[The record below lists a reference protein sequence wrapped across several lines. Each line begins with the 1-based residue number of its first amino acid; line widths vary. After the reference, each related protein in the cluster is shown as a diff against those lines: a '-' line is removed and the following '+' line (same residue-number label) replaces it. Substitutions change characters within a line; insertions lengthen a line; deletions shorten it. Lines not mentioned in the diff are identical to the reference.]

1 MITFYQ
7 FLEGKAEDRAYA
19 LVRTKF
25 NQPLTLQNAV
35 LFPVSHGQEVV
46 TDEQS
51 VDKMKELMQKG
62 TTVWYEGNQAEH
74 IVVDF
79 LQKNELKN
87 LPLLSWEP
95 EEHGKKINSQGSLLN
110 DIFGGDTKSMMYM
123 IYSHPDVAN
132 KMEKGGHQIK
142 NNHKKATSQIKW
154 NSTSSYSP
162 TILELLIKSSDGDQQ
177 AWASESAQAS
187 PENIRKLLSKMPQL
201 SVMLDMEATPQNMHK
216 FLSLGQNLAYNIFY
230 VKGLANTNQLANLES
245 EVQIQ
250 RDTHLLELMQN
261 QGGIFFA
268 GSDHVGNVR
277 KLLE

>member
-1 MITFYQ
+1 MISFKL
-7 FLEGKAEDRAYA
+7 FLEGKAENRAYS
-19 LVRTKF
+19 LVRAKF
-25 NQPLTLQNAV
+25 NQPLTLQNSV

-46 TDEQS
+46 TDDQS
-51 VDKMKELMQKG
+51 VNKMKDLMQKG
-62 TTVWYEGNQAEH
+62 TTVWHEGNQAEH

-79 LQKNELKN
+79 LQKNQLEN

-110 DIFGGDTKSMMYM
+110 DIFGGDTKSMLYM

-132 KMEKGGHQIK
+132 KMAKGGHQIK
-142 NNHKKATSQIKW
+142 NNHKKGTSQIKW
-154 NSTSSYSP
+154 NSTSSYIP
-162 TILELLIKSSDGDQQ
+162 TILELLIKSSSGDQQ
-177 AWASESAQAS
+177 AWASKSAQAS
-187 PENIRKLLSKMPQL
+187 PENIRKLLSQTPHL

-230 VKGLANTNQLANLES
+230 VKGRTNTNQLANLES

-250 RDTHLLELMQN
+250 RDTHLLELMKN

-268 GSDHVGNVR
+268 GSYHVVNVR
-277 KLLE
+277 KILK